1 MSDFKKIK
9 QICEENSKIS
19 SKVIDEFLIYY
30 AAERNNLE
38 QEMNNRFAAY
48 KHIIRKFPNELTN
61 RLKAQ
66 YIAHKVFKQEGLIKS
81 YLNHSAL
88 RNLPEKDRNFLVSQ
102 ADQSWRFSFSIIK
115 NNPAGNFY
123 MMEDVFSNEEYLLYS
138 PGITKTLES
147 QSALLWLN
155 LISYNGSCYQSFG
168 PIGAYMSFE
177 PDDIFFFASELNP
190 DITEAEELLTNL
202 EYNPLPYMM
211 LVTGADIPLV
221 YNKEYQIVNVIAGY
235 DLDKINRKDLTK
247 SFKSEYKKGVYML
260 SLKNWSDPP
269 HFSQA
274 YFDENQNIILLTSMT
289 DRGFRALSEGL
300 NEYGFDFSADPFL
313 RVNLSMLTTA
323 ADILKRK
330 IRLNEYE
337 NLFSKETSQPDKE
350 NLDKLNAL
358 LKFVLPDIN
367 AGREPDIE
375 FLAAKAGVD
384 IETARDLISQIRGK
398 FKGPDHKRKRN

>member
-123 MMEDVFSNEEYLLYS
+123 MMEDVFSNEESY
-138 PGITKTLES
+138 PGYQTFLGS
-147 QSALLWLN
+147 SA
-155 LISYNGSCYQSFG
+155 
-168 PIGAYMSFE
+168 
-177 PDDIFFFASELNP
+177 
-190 DITEAEELLTNL
+190 
-202 EYNPLPYMM
+202 
-211 LVTGADIPLV
+211 
-221 YNKEYQIVNVIAGY
+221 
-235 DLDKINRKDLTK
+235 
-247 SFKSEYKKGVYML
+247 
-260 SLKNWSDPP
+260 
-269 HFSQA
+269 
-274 YFDENQNIILLTSMT
+274 
-289 DRGFRALSEGL
+289 
-300 NEYGFDFSADPFL
+300 
-313 RVNLSMLTTA
+313 
-323 ADILKRK
+323 
-330 IRLNEYE
+330 
-337 NLFSKETSQPDKE
+337 
-350 NLDKLNAL
+350 
-358 LKFVLPDIN
+358 
-367 AGREPDIE
+367 
-375 FLAAKAGVD
+375 
-384 IETARDLISQIRGK
+384 ART
-398 FKGPDHKRKRN
+398 